1 MQRIKM
7 KYLKKSVKKK
17 LIILNKKLIE
27 SIKVNQFKVK
37 TAKT

>member
-1 MQRIKM
+1 MKRIKT
-7 KYLKKSVKKK
+7 KYLKKK